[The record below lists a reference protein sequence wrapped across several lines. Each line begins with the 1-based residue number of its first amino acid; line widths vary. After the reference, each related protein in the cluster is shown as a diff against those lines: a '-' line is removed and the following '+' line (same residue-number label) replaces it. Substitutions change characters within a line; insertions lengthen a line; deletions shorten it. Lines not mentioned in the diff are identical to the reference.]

1 LRNVFAALFVIMAIA
16 PASAIAQSI
25 SSGCMPT
32 PTLNTYPYPGVAR
45 IPNGNHLGKPAGKV
59 AEATGQILLLHGRVL
74 DARCRP
80 VKDAIIELWQA
91 NPFGNFVL
99 ATDAD
104 LVSASTVFTGAGRAF
119 SNEEGRF
126 EFVTLF
132 PGTLKNRAPNLN
144 IRVKVQG
151 LKRPLQTQLFFAGDM
166 RNDKDP
172 VYRYVR
178 PINRA
183 RVTLNMQPMSAAFG
197 RDGMEA
203 DIDIVLSQNIGYLTY

>member
-1 LRNVFAALFVIMAIA
+1 MHKVFCAFLLF
-16 PASAIAQSI
+16 SAFIPEIGFAQNNI
-25 SSGCMPT
+25 SSCMAT
-32 PTLNTYPYPGVAR
+32 PALNTYPYPGTAR
-45 IPNGNHLGKPAGKV
+45 IANGNHLGKPAGKV
-59 AEATGQILLLHGRVL
+59 AEATGQTLLLHGRVL

-99 ATDAD
+99 ASDAD
-104 LVSASTVFTGAGRAF
+104 LVSASTVFTGAGRAY

-132 PGTLKNRAPNLN
+132 PGTIKNRAPNLN
-144 IRVKVQG
+144 IRVKVHG
-151 LKRPLQTQLFFAGDM
+151 LKKPLQTQLFFAGDM

-183 RVTLNMQPMSAAFG
+183 RVTLNMQPMNAAFG
-197 RDGMEA
+197 GDGMEA
-203 DIDIVLSQNIGYLTY
+203 DIDIVLPQNIGYLTY